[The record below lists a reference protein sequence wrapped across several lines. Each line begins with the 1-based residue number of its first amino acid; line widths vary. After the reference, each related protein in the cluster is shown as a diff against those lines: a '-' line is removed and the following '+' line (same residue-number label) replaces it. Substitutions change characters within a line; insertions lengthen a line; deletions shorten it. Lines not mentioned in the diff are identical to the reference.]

1 AVSALVALAA
11 EREELVATLGDRERR
26 LAAVEGTLAQARLD
40 LAARSSSCD
49 AVRELER
56 AREGYG
62 AGVRAVFAGSED
74 PPGGIVGTVA
84 DLLDVEA
91 GLERAV
97 EAVLG
102 ERLQWVVVERFE
114 HARAAVAWLRERT
127 SGSATFLPLEK
138 LGEAAARGGEAP
150 GDFRWAV
157 DHVSARTPG
166 LLQYLLGQVAIVDHL
181 DRAEALWRR
190 NGVVATYVTPAGEV
204 LSPTGRLR
212 GGSEAAAGPH
222 ALLTR
227 KRQLRDL
234 EAEVEHLTATVE
246 HEQGEVAT
254 LSGDV
259 TSLRAR
265 VTGLDQTVR

>member
-1 AVSALVALAA
+1 M
-11 EREELVATLGDRERR
+11 
-26 LAAVEGTLAQARLD
+26 
-40 LAARSSSCD
+40 
-49 AVRELER
+49 
-56 AREGYG
+56 
-62 AGVRAVFAGSED
+62 
-74 PPGGIVGTVA
+74 A
-84 DLLDVEA
+84 DLLEVEP

-114 HARAAVAWLRERT
+114 HARAAVTWLHERT
-127 SGSATFLPLEK
+127 SGSATFLPLER
-138 LGEAAARGGEAP
+138 LGADGGPRAEAP

-157 DHVSARTPG
+157 NHVGARTPG

-212 GGSEAAAGPH
+212 GGSEAAAGPQS
-222 ALLTR
+222 LLTR

-234 EAEVEHLTATVE
+234 EDEVARLTATVE
-246 HEQGEVAT
+246 H
-254 LSGDV
+254 
-259 TSLRAR
+259 RAR
-265 VTGLDQTVR
+265 GGDDARTRKSPPCAPG